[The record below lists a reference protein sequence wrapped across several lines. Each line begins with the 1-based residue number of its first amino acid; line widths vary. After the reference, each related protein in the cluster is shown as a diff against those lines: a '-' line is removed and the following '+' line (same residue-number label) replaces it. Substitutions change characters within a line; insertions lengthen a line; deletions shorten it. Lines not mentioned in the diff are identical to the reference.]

1 VSSPRFPRRPEARA
15 AHLVR
20 EELVRVAR
28 EFTQGNAVAVLPV
41 YAELTAEEAVDLL
54 SVSRPYLIG

>member
-1 VSSPRFPRRPEARA
+1 VSSPRFPRRPDARA
-15 AHLVR
+15 AHPVR

-41 YAELTAEEAVDLL
+41 HAELTAEAADLL
-54 SVSRPYLIG
+54 SVCRPFLIG

>member
-1 VSSPRFPRRPEARA
+1 VPHA
-15 AHLVR
+15 VR

-41 YAELTAEEAVDLL
+41 HAELTAEAADLL
-54 SVSRPYLIG
+54 SVCWPFLIG